1 MAATDF
7 IVAIELGSTEITG
20 IAGKKNADGSV
31 NILAY
36 AAEKSSDCIKKG
48 VIYNIDKTTQ
58 RIISIIKE
66 LEDKLQAAIKKVYV
80 GIGGLSVRSI
90 RNTES
95 KQLAEDTKI
104 SQAIIDSMLQNNSE
118 LPLLDYEILAVE
130 PQEYK
135 VGNNLL
141 TEPVGIPADNI
152 EGNFL
157 NIIGRNS
164 LKTNIKQCFSHNG
177 YEIADF
183 IMAPMATA
191 NTVLTTNE
199 KRSGCALVDIGA
211 DTTTVSVYKNNIL
224 RHLSVI
230 PLGGSNITKDICSKQ
245 IEEEDAEQL
254 KKRFASAYTEH
265 KDDEEKVVKDYTI
278 EGRCSIPSHQLEDIV
293 EARVNEIL
301 ANVYN
306 QLKLSNYSDSLLA
319 GIVVTGGASNMP
331 NIDKAITH
339 ATKIEKVR
347 IAKSGEVATGGNV
360 DLPKNGT
367 FNTLIGILMAG
378 KENCCRIDPRK
389 GHQLDFI
396 DETDNGQ
403 KAINDQNKVQNSALA
418 AELAREK
425 EEAEQRALAEARK
438 KECDELVRTA
448 SQLII
453 DRSYTAA
460 LETLKAAKL
469 LDVETKRQEI
479 ASLENEATRLLDE
492 AERVRRIK
500 EAQLK
505 AEKEKEMKRREQCK
519 KILDEIEEKLED
531 KKLKEAAVLLEEA
544 KDFNFTE
551 NKAKIDELEER
562 IKAMKKQKLSIF
574 DKIRIKLTNAS
585 EEIFDGG
592 IK

>member
-1 MAATDF
+1 M
-7 IVAIELGSTEITG
+7 
-20 IAGKKNADGSV
+20 
-31 NILAY
+31 
-36 AAEKSSDCIKKG
+36 
-48 VIYNIDKTTQ
+48 
-58 RIISIIKE
+58 
-66 LEDKLQAAIKKVYV
+66 
-80 GIGGLSVRSI
+80 
-90 RNTES
+90 
-95 KQLAEDTKI
+95 
-104 SQAIIDSMLQNNSE
+104 
-118 LPLLDYEILAVE
+118 
-130 PQEYK
+130 
-135 VGNNLL
+135 
-141 TEPVGIPADNI
+141 
-152 EGNFL
+152 
-157 NIIGRNS
+157 
-164 LKTNIKQCFSHNG
+164 
-177 YEIADF
+177 
-183 IMAPMATA
+183 
-191 NTVLTTNE
+191 
-199 KRSGCALVDIGA
+199 
-211 DTTTVSVYKNNIL
+211 
-224 RHLSVI
+224 
-230 PLGGSNITKDICSKQ
+230 
-245 IEEEDAEQL
+245 
-254 KKRFASAYTEH
+254 
-265 KDDEEKVVKDYTI
+265 
-278 EGRCSIPSHQLEDIV
+278 
-293 EARVNEIL
+293 
-301 ANVYN
+301 
-306 QLKLSNYSDSLLA
+306 LA

-347 IAKSGEVATGGNV
+347 IAKAGEVATGGNV

-425 EEAEQRALAEARK
+425 EEAEQRALAEARR

>member
-58 RIISIIKE
+58 RITSIIKE

-278 EGRCSIPSHQLEDIV
+278 EGRYSIPSHQLEDIV

-347 IAKSGEVATGGNV
+347 IAKAGEVATGGNV

-396 DETDNGQ
+396 DETNNGQ

-425 EEAEQRALAEARK
+425 EEAEQRALAEARR